1 MASGVS
7 LVILAAGKGTRMK
20 SALPKVLHPLCG
32 RSMLG
37 WVMQSALDVDPD
49 KVVIVVGHG
58 AEKVQ
63 AEAEKEAAELGLR
76 GLEIVVQEQ
85 QNGTGHAVQVAA
97 PALGDAP
104 EIVLVLAG
112 DMPLI
117 RGESLVELVRAQKE
131 LGSDS
136 MVVLTAE
143 LEDPHGYGRI
153 VRDNDGAVNGIVE
166 QKDATPEQLDICE
179 TNTGVYAFA
188 GQRLL
193 ADLPRLGTAN
203 AQGEYYLTDMVGLA
217 VDDKRAVVTVVLG
230 DAFEGSGV
238 NDLRQLAVVR
248 QEMQF
253 RILDDHMAAG
263 VAVTDPG
270 SAYVDH
276 GVTIGEGTILLPCV
290 MIHRG
295 VQIGK
300 GCEVGPFTQLR
311 PGTVMKDGAQ
321 VGNFTECKNSVIGEG
336 SKAKHLSYLGDAKI
350 GKKTN
355 VGAGT
360 IFANYDGTHKHPT
373 HVGDGVSIGSG
384 SIIVAPNELP
394 DGVITGAGA
403 VLTRGAKIQADET
416 WVGMPAKVL
425 PKKNN

>member
-37 WVMQSALDVDPD
+37 WVMQSALAVDPD
-49 KVVIVVGHG
+49 RVVIVVGHG
-58 AEKVQ
+58 AEAVQ
-63 AEAEKEAAELGLR
+63 AEAEKEAQELGLR
-76 GLEIVVQEQ
+76 GLEIVVQEEQ
-85 QNGTGHAVQVAA
+85 KGTGHAVQVAA
-97 PALGDAP
+97 PALGPDP
-104 EIVLVLAG
+104 DIVLVLAG

-117 RGESLVELVRAQKE
+117 RGDSIEELVRAQKE
-131 LGSDS
+131 VGSDS

-143 LEDPHGYGRI
+143 LDDPHGYGRI
-153 VRDNDGAVNGIVE
+153 VRDANDALHAIVE
-166 QKDATPEQLDICE
+166 QKDASAEQLEICE
-179 TNTGVYAFA
+179 TNTGVYAFS
-188 GQRLL
+188 GKRLL
-193 ADLPRLGTAN
+193 LDLPRLGTSN
-203 AQGEYYLTDMVGLA
+203 AQGEYYLTDLVGLA
-217 VDDKRAVVTVVLG
+217 VDDGRPVVTVVLG

-238 NDLRQLAVVR
+238 NDLRQLAIVR
-248 QEMQF
+248 QELQF
-253 RILDDHMAAG
+253 RILDEHMAAG

-276 GVTIGEGTILLPCV
+276 GVTIGEGTMLLPCV

-300 GCEVGPFTQLR
+300 GCEVGPFAQLR
-311 PGTVMKDGAQ
+311 PGTVMKDGSQ
-321 VGNFTECKNSVIGEG
+321 VGNFTECKNSEIGEG

-355 VGAGT
+355 IGAGT

-373 HVGDGVSIGSG
+373 QVGDGVSIGSG
-384 SIIVAPNELP
+384 SIIVAPNNLP
-394 DGVITGAGA
+394 DGLTTGAGA
-403 VLTRGAKIQADET
+403 VITRDASIQAGET
-416 WVGMPAKVL
+416 WVGMPAKPL
-425 PKKNN
+425 RKKNN